1 MIRAFLWLA
10 FLGPFF
16 FLSYGFTNWIT
27 GLREPVASFVFP
39 WEQHIPFL
47 AWTIIPYWSSDL
59 LYAASFFLPA
69 TKEELDEHGL
79 RLLTAQLVSLT
90 GFLLFPLK
98 LAVTAPVVTGNL
110 GWLFAQLYSF
120 DLPYNQAPSLHV
132 SLAVIL
138 AARYRSRWVTAWLT
152 LAALSTLTTYQ
163 HHFIDLPAGLWVG
176 LFCLWLVPARP
187 CPVRTPSDKLA
198 LLYLAGAAI
207 FVFAGWWAW
216 WAAGAWL
223 LVAAI
228 YAVGDPMLFR
238 KGSKVAFWLLFP
250 HRWFAKL
257 NSWAFTCREV
267 MAQEIADGVWLG
279 RCPRRGQW
287 DGALVDVTAELP
299 VTPRKS
305 EYRNVPMLD
314 LVVPSLEQ
322 LRRAVNAIE
331 AMPRPTLVFCAL
343 GRSRSAISV
352 AAWLIATGRA
362 ESVEA
367 ALEHIRSKRPQ
378 VYLHSGH
385 RQRLEDWAD
394 IQ

>member
-1 MIRAFLWLA
+1 VIRPFLWLV

-16 FLSYGFTNWIT
+16 FLSYGLTNWLT
-27 GLREPVASFVFP
+27 SFREPVGSFVFS
-39 WEQHIPFL
+39 WEHHIPFL
-47 AWTIIPYWSSDL
+47 AWTIIPYWSTDL
-59 LYAASFFLPA
+59 FYAASFFLPG
-69 TKEELDEHGL
+69 TKEELDQHGL
-79 RLLTAQLVSLT
+79 RLLTAQLGSLA

-98 LAVTAPVVTGNL
+98 VTFARPPVDGL
-110 GWLFAQLYSF
+110 PGWLFDSLSSF

-138 AARYRSRWVTAWLT
+138 AARYRSPWVTAWLS

-176 LFCLWLVPARP
+176 FFCLWLIPRP
-187 CPVRTPSDKLA
+187 VSTVRTPSDKLA
-198 LLYLAGAAI
+198 LLYLAGAGI

-228 YAVGDPMLFR
+228 YAVGDPHLFR
-238 KGSKVAFWLLFP
+238 KGNRIAFWLLAP
-250 HRWFAKL
+250 HRWFAKM
-257 NSWAFTCREV
+257 NSWAFTRREA

-279 RCPRRGQW
+279 RAPRRGQW
-287 DGALVDVTAELP
+287 PGAMVDVTAELP
-299 VTPRKS
+299 VTPRES
-305 EYRNVPMLD
+305 EYRNIPMLD
-314 LVVPSLEQ
+314 LVVPSVDQ

-352 AAWLIATGRA
+352 AAWLLATRRA
-362 ESVEA
+362 ATVDEA
-367 ALEHIRSKRPQ
+367 LAHIRSRRPQ

-385 RQRLEDWAD
+385 RERLEDWAAL
-394 IQ
+394 Q